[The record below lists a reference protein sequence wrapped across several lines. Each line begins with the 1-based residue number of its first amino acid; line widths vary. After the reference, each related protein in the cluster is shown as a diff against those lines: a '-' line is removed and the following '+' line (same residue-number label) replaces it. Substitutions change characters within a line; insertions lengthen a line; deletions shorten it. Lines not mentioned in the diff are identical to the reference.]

1 MVNNSIYYNLE
12 DRTLYYKKGSE
23 FTPITL
29 DWSASEEVINT
40 LIPFIEEATK
50 VDTKLNKDSDK
61 PISNSAVA
69 EAISSL
75 YNVLFPCPKI
85 VHTYSGAENEP
96 IYAYKLVTNIPAGTY
111 QINALADDGIDV
123 CVWVGETGDEFKYEG
138 GGDVYSINTEF
149 EVKSLSDIYVV
160 LYDEYNTVEYING
173 SGYEQD
179 YSPTPGTKIIQDIQ
193 LIIGG
198 SNIATYNMTKSTVSL
213 TQEQFDQ
220 IAETID
226 KTNTMEEQL
235 IGMSESINSVN
246 QAVLTYQET
255 VNRLIESQN
264 SILSLLTANSQTSQ
278 AIQTT
283 ISDMQ
288 QDLAQ
293 TNNDVLALTTSV
305 SDITTSLSNI
315 NQTIDAVQSSI
326 QETKSTI
333 DELKSKTEWVAEL
346 DKEGLLNTWKP
357 ETATAQ

>member
-29 DWSASEEVINT
+29 DWSASEDVVST
-40 LIPFIEEATK
+40 LNLLIEQAIK
-50 VDTKLNKDSDK
+50 VDTELNKDSNK
-61 PISNSAVA
+61 PIANSTVT
-69 EAISSL
+69 EAIHGL
-75 YNVLFPCPKI
+75 YNVLFPGTITHKY
-85 VHTYSGAENEP
+85 TSDDET
-96 IYAYKLVTNIPAGTY
+96 IYTHRLIANIPAGTY
-111 QINALADDGIDV
+111 QINASSADNICIWV
-123 CVWVGETGDEFKYEG
+123 CDTGTKFTYDCGGEVTEINTQFVVTNKS
-138 GGDVYSINTEF
+138 DVYIVFYPKYNTE
-149 EVKSLSDIYVV
+149 
-160 LYDEYNTVEYING
+160 EYIRG
-173 SGYEQD
+173 EGKLVDYEVSS
-179 YSPTPGTKIIQDIQ
+179 YIGNEMTVNDIQ
-193 LIIGG
+193 FIIGD
-198 SNIATYNMTKSTVSL
+198 SNIATYNMTKSSVSL
-213 TQEQFDQ
+213 SQEQFDQ

-235 IGMSESINSVN
+235 IGLSESINSVK
-246 QAVLTYQET
+246 QTVLTYQET

-264 SILSLLTANSQTSQ
+264 SILALLTANSQTSQ

-293 TNNDVLALTTSV
+293 TNNDVLALNTSISDVTTS
-305 SDITTSLSNI
+305 ISNI
-315 NQTIDAVQSSI
+315 NQSISTVQSSI